1 MICIKKHL
9 TQHPCTTETLPGEG
23 PGPGGSRN
31 LSTLC
36 SWLIFPL
43 INLKLT
49 LNSLMLRLGC
59 MILPSWHYINHSS
72 IHTNGHV
79 LKLNEIY
86 AFKEEVQYDIVRLL
100 DFYKINNYLY
110 CVLYF
115 FNDNKITTVSH
126 ILKPDDY
133 LIWQIFE
140 NKEFDEIMSI
150 KLSMEINK
158 EEDFLE
164 FDF

>member
-1 MICIKKHL
+1 
-9 TQHPCTTETLPGEG
+9 
-23 PGPGGSRN
+23 
-31 LSTLC
+31 
-36 SWLIFPL
+36 
-43 INLKLT
+43 
-49 LNSLMLRLGC
+49 

-86 AFKEEVQYDIVRLL
+86 AFKEGVQYDIVRLL

-133 LIWQIFE
+133 LIWQIMDNQE
-140 NKEFDEIMSI
+140 YDNSMSRKFDQKYSRQ
-150 KLSMEINK
+150 
-158 EEDFLE
+158 EDLLD
-164 FDF
+164 FDFPN

>member
-1 MICIKKHL
+1 MH
-9 TQHPCTTETLPGEG
+9 
-23 PGPGGSRN
+23 
-31 LSTLC
+31 
-36 SWLIFPL
+36 
-43 INLKLT
+43 
-49 LNSLMLRLGC
+49 
-59 MILPSWHYINHSS
+59 
-72 IHTNGHV
+72 
-79 LKLNEIY
+79 
-86 AFKEEVQYDIVRLL
+86 
-100 DFYKINNYLY
+100 KITNYLY